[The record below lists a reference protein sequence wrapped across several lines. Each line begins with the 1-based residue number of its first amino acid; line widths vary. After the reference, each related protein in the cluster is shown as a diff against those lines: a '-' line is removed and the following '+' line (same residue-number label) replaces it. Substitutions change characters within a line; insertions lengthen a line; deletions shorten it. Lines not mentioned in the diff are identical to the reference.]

1 MDHHTAVHIVGGAAR
16 DILGPHIRQA
26 GSNKGQKYARIDLT
40 HHSRMSR
47 ELLDQI
53 EDKANDI
60 LQLNP
65 SVEKIVLH
73 RVEADA
79 KYGFEIY
86 QGGPPKHQQIRI
98 IKIGDFDIQA
108 YGGTH
113 HDELWRS
120 RRIEDNSLQSSP
132 RRSRTS
138 ANRGRG
144 YGERACEETRATPSE
159 V

>member
-1 MDHHTAVHIVGGAAR
+1 MNGSAEGQVDSTRRKQLMDHHTAVHIVGGAAR

-65 SVEKIVLH
+65 KVEKIVLH
-73 RVEADA
+73 RAEADA

-108 YGGTH
+108 CGGTH
-113 HDELWRS
+113 HDRAGEVGAVSYTHLTLPTTWR
-120 RRIEDNSLQSSP
+120 
-132 RRSRTS
+132 
-138 ANRGRG
+138 
-144 YGERACEETRATPSE
+144 